1 MPEITQ
7 TLVNGLKPTGK
18 QMIVHD
24 EKLSGFR
31 VIVRANGK
39 VVFGIR
45 YRVGGGR
52 AVKPR
57 EAIIGAHPAMKVA
70 QARRLAADY
79 LAKAGI
85 GEDPMAARDAVR
97 ASDTFADIC
106 ARYVAEHARKKKSGG
121 EDARLIEKELTPR
134 FGKMRIAEIGRKD
147 VAELH
152 ASMSDR
158 PVLANRAR
166 ALLSKIFAL
175 CEVWELRPQGTNPCT
190 LVEPY
195 KERARERFLSD
206 DELARLG
213 DALRRAEAGE
223 LSSSVS
229 PFVVLALRLIILTG
243 ARKGEVLGLRWNDVN
258 FATGVARLPDS
269 KTGAKS
275 LYLGPAA
282 IDLLRGAER
291 MANNEF
297 VCCGH
302 HHGQPLKN
310 ISKSWS
316 LIRSAAGLEDV
327 TIHDLRHSF
336 ASVAVERGITL
347 HVLGKLLGHRDPR
360 MTDRYAHL
368 AAGPLVGAA
377 GDISAAI
384 AAGLGDQEEKEDE

>member
-1 MPEITQ
+1 M
-7 TLVNGLKPTGK
+7 
-18 QMIVHD
+18 HD

-57 EAIIGAHPAMKVA
+57 EAVIGAHPAMKVA

-134 FGKMRIAEIGRKD
+134 FGKLRIAEISRKD

-158 PVLANRAR
+158 PVMANRAR

-195 KERARERFLSD
+195 KERARERFLGD

-213 DALRRAEAGE
+213 AL
-223 LSSSVS
+223 
-229 PFVVLALRLIILTG
+229 T
-243 ARKGEVLGLRWNDVN
+243 ARHPGLRIQLVP
-258 FATGVARLPDS
+258 LPRS
-269 KTGAKS
+269 FS
-275 LYLGPAA
+275 LSQREADIAVIVGRPTKGR
-282 IDLLRGAER
+282 LRGKKLTDYSLGVYAARSYLEQFGAPETLEECAGRRLVGYVEDLIPTAELNYR
-291 MANNEF
+291 DEFWPNERPAIE
-297 VCCGH
+297 VSTAI
-302 HHGQPLKN
+302 GQ
-310 ISKSWS
+310 
-316 LIRSAAGLEDV
+316 
-327 TIHDLRHSF
+327 
-336 ASVAVERGITL
+336 
-347 HVLGKLLGHRDPR
+347 
-360 MTDRYAHL
+360 L
-368 AAGPLVGAA
+368 AAVRSG
-377 GDISAAI
+377 
-384 AAGLGDQEEKEDE
+384 AGLGVLHDFFAPDFPELTRLFPEKRAVRSYWAVWHQNLNASKRVSAVAAFLEQIVRKEGGRFFLDRGV